1 MGRWLR
7 CIALALFLLPAAAF
21 AKRELREVIV
31 AEPFLELH
39 TGPGRGYPV
48 FQVIDRGTKVKI
60 ETQRTDWYRVLAPN
74 GVEGWAAREQ
84 ILATLELTGE
94 PVDLPSGSL
103 EELAKRRWEGGV
115 MAGDFSGASLISIF
129 AGHRFSDHLSVELT
143 LGHALGQVSDHQY
156 ATLGL
161 VHTFAPEWRLSPYF
175 ALGVGQIRTTTLR
188 QVDDG
193 SNQIAYAGL
202 GVRYYLT
209 RRFIARAEYHSDVI
223 FTSRDD
229 NEEIQEWK
237 VGFAFFF

>member
-1 MGRWLR
+1 MRRLKLVLLLLLV
-7 CIALALFLLPAAAF
+7 IAPFAAY
-21 AKRELREVIV
+21 AKHQLREVII

-48 FQVIDRGTKVKI
+48 FQVVDRGAKVKI

-84 ILATLELTGE
+84 MVQTLELSGE
-94 PVDLPSGSL
+94 PANLPSGSL
-103 EELAKRRWEGGV
+103 EDLAKRRWEGGV

-156 ATLGL
+156 ATIGL

-175 ALGVGQIRTTTLR
+175 ALGAGQIRSTTLR
-188 QVDDG
+188 QIDEG
-193 SNQIAYAGL
+193 TNQIAYAGL
-202 GVRYYLT
+202 GLRYYLT